1 MQPGVSS
8 LHGFHF
14 HMALFFFYLFII
26 YRLGTLWTLSNV
38 SLAYCFTNRYYQARE
53 KFMSLKKGTRAEV
66 VTELEEVNYLLVD
79 IFVYTNA
86 NL

>member
-1 MQPGVSS
+1 
-8 LHGFHF
+8 
-14 HMALFFFYLFII
+14 MAPTSTWPSFFFYLFII

>member
-1 MQPGVSS
+1 
-8 LHGFHF
+8 
-14 HMALFFFYLFII
+14 
-26 YRLGTLWTLSNV
+26 
-38 SLAYCFTNRYYQARE
+38 
-53 KFMSLKKGTRAEV
+53 MSLKKGTRAEV